1 MPVIPQEREARS
13 GKIKDTTI
21 LKTGIIGSAVAAIC
35 CATPIL
41 VITLGTLGLSAWLGW
56 ADYVLIPAL
65 VLFLA
70 ITAHGLWRRRAAA
83 CRASETQSNKGGA

>member
-1 MPVIPQEREARS
+1 MKE
-13 GKIKDTTI
+13 TTI
-21 LKTGIIGSAVAAIC
+21 LKTGIVGSAIAAIC

-41 VITLGTLGLSAWLGW
+41 VMALGAFGLSAWLVW

-70 ITAHGLWRRRAAA
+70 IMAYGLWRRQRATA
-83 CRASETQSNKGGA
+83 CCTSQTQPNKGRP

>member
-1 MPVIPQEREARS
+1 M
-13 GKIKDTTI
+13 KDTTI
-21 LKTGIIGSAVAAIC
+21 LKTGVTGSVIAAIC

-41 VITLGTLGLSAWLGW
+41 GLALGALGLSAWLGW

-70 ITAHGLWRRRAAA
+70 IAAHGFWRRQRAAA
-83 CRASETQSNKGGA
+83 CCASETQSNKGRA